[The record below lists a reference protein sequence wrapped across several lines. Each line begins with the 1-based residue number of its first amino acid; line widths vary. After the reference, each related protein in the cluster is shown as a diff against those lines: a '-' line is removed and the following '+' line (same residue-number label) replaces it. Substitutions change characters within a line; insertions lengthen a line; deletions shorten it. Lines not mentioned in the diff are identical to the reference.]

1 MTFFSMSL
9 TEKNAKMKNT
19 LEHFFFFSLKTQ
31 LYLPRESGNKY
42 KIVFYLELKKR

>member
-19 LEHFFFFSLKTQ
+19 LEHFFFSVGKHSFT
-31 LYLPRESGNKY
+31 
-42 KIVFYLELKKR
+42 YLEKVATSIKQYFILN